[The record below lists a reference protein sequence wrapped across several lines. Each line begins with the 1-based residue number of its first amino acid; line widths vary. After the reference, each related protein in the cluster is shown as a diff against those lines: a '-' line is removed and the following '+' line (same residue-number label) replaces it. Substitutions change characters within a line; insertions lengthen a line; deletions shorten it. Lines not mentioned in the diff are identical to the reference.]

1 MLDTQLLEK
10 LEKVNFNVDIRN
22 IHGIPSHL
30 GRKIVRLD
38 NLGRQDGDPLA
49 IVGSRY
55 SMNVSYIYFKIYFFK
70 FL

>member
-49 IVGSRY
+49 IVG
-55 SMNVSYIYFKIYFFK
+55 
-70 FL
+70 

>member
-10 LEKVNFNVDIRN
+10 LEKVDFKVDIRN

-49 IVGSRY
+49 IVGSRNKPI
-55 SMNVSYIYFKIYFFK
+55 SHIIAFQGA
-70 FL
+70 